1 MDCNSISFVKTC
13 CITGHRDLPAEKI
26 ECVKEAL
33 RQKVQYAIEN
43 GYIRFLSGFADGT
56 DLLFASI
63 ISDKKNEYP
72 DIRLEAA
79 IPYRGRLK
87 TKNSEFQN
95 LLKHCDQITVV
106 SEEYIPSCYM
116 LRNRYMVDE
125 SQLVIAVCDG
135 RNRGGTWATIKY
147 ADSLQRNLQIILI

>member
-1 MDCNSISFVKTC
+1 MNCNRTFLVKTC

-26 ECVKEAL
+26 EYVKEIL

-63 ISDKKNEYP
+63 ISEKKNEHP
-72 DIRLEAA
+72 DIRLEAV

-87 TKNSEFQN
+87 TKNSDFQN
-95 LLKHCDQITVV
+95 LLKYCDRITVV
-106 SEEYIPSCYM
+106 SGDYTPSCYM
-116 LRNRYMVDE
+116 RRNRYIVDE
-125 SQLVIAVCDG
+125 SQLVIAVYDG

>member
-1 MDCNSISFVKTC
+1 MNCNRTSLVKTC

-26 ECVKEAL
+26 EYVKEIL

-43 GYIRFLSGFADGT
+43 GYIRFLSVFADGT

-63 ISDKKNEYP
+63 ISEKKNEHP
-72 DIRLEAA
+72 DIRLEAV

-87 TKNSEFQN
+87 TKNSDFQS
-95 LLKHCDQITVV
+95 LLKHCDQITVA
-106 SEEYIPSCYM
+106 SEDYTPSCYM
-116 LRNRYMVDE
+116 RRNRYIVDE
-125 SQLVIAVCDG
+125 SQLVIAVYDG

>member
-1 MDCNSISFVKTC
+1 MNCNSTSLVKTC
-13 CITGHRDLPAEKI
+13 CITGHRNLPAEKMEYI
-26 ECVKEAL
+26 KEML
-33 RQKVQYAIEN
+33 SQKVQYAIEN

-63 ISDKKNEYP
+63 ISDKKKEYP

-87 TKNSEFQN
+87 TKNRDFQS
-95 LLKHCDQITVV
+95 LLKYCDRITVV
-106 SEEYIPSCYM
+106 SEDYTPSCYM
-116 LRNRYMVDE
+116 RRNRYIVDE
-125 SQLVIAVCDG
+125 SQLVIAVYDG

-147 ADSLQRNLQIILI
+147 TNNLQ